1 MYDTINLWLPIDK
14 AGSFDFSKTMK
25 NLSNV
30 TEHTRDDGQIY
41 ASGYLKNYKVNLSEQ
56 GVSLKGSIAKYFL
69 PDNFHTLTRS
79 DSARAFEMM
88 SDELYLPIQ
97 EAKVS
102 RIDFAQNFMMEYD
115 PQAYYSFL
123 GDCQYYN
130 RQPQSKSLYYSNG
143 LRQKVFY
150 NKIAEGK
157 AKGLSL
163 PDVWNGQNVLRYEM
177 RFTSR
182 LPKQFNQTEI
192 TASSLSDEKF
202 YMAVFDRWLAE
213 YEAINKLNL
222 INFNLLDMNS
232 PKDFWKQINLMAVNI
247 IGQDK
252 IMQEIENLRHQ
263 KAFDKPEY
271 YSRLKKEI
279 RELCKTPEMTASSD
293 LVAELDKKI
302 KASKRYYR

>member
-1 MYDTINLWLPIDK
+1 MAMYDTINLWLPIDK

-115 PQAYYSFL
+115 PQAYYSFF
-123 GDCQYYN
+123 
-130 RQPQSKSLYYSNG
+130 R
-143 LRQKVFY
+143 
-150 NKIAEGK
+150 
-157 AKGLSL
+157 
-163 PDVWNGQNVLRYEM
+163 
-177 RFTSR
+177 
-182 LPKQFNQTEI
+182 
-192 TASSLSDEKF
+192 
-202 YMAVFDRWLAE
+202 
-213 YEAINKLNL
+213 
-222 INFNLLDMNS
+222 
-232 PKDFWKQINLMAVNI
+232 
-247 IGQDK
+247 
-252 IMQEIENLRHQ
+252 
-263 KAFDKPEY
+263 
-271 YSRLKKEI
+271 
-279 RELCKTPEMTASSD
+279 
-293 LVAELDKKI
+293 
-302 KASKRYYR
+302 